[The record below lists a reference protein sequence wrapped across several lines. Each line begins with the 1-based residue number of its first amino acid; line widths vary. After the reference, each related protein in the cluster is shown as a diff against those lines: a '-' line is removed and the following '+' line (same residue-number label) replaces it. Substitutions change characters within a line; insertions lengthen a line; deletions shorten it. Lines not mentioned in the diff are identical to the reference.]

1 MRIVPGV
8 IAVLR
13 DDDVANTV
21 ARAARPLLR
30 RPWHALSASFDAGR
44 EAGLGFAGDRGGLV
58 SDPASGVLV
67 ALDGEAVGE
76 SAEDV
81 LGRYL
86 AAGPHFEA
94 PEGWF
99 GALVWDPRTKEL
111 HAVTDRLGSRPL
123 YVASR
128 GRAVLVASE
137 LKALLAAGLEP
148 RLDPLGWAELLAY
161 EYANGSNTPLEDVS
175 LVPPASVLTISE
187 DGRRRIHER
196 WRYRVEP
203 VDDADEGSWLEEL
216 GRLLERAVLT
226 RTDDATVLA
235 LSGGLDSRCLAAILA
250 GAGRRPASVT
260 YGAPDSEDLRIG
272 AEVARRARLPHQS
285 VPLAPGYLAAGA
297 AQTVWL
303 AEGQIRSLHSHHL
316 VLGPVRT
323 DCAAASLLIGFAGD
337 PVMRAFRGFPPAD
350 VPESGL
356 AAAFHDA
363 RAGCIPDVLL
373 EEILSPRFAAEL
385 RGLARESFARC
396 FAEEEGDRVARI
408 FQFVWRHNQRRK
420 VLPGAGLF
428 VDDLAP
434 RDPFADGPLI
444 ELCRRMPARFRSGGY
459 IQRAYLRR
467 SPALAALPSPKDGFA
482 PALTGRAWSAAR
494 VATKA
499 RRRGREALD
508 RALGPHWWP
517 DRRGLGDYASDLRG
531 GSSRLLDILLEPR
544 TLARDQ
550 VREEA
555 IRRLVRAVRTGRAR
569 NTGPLGMLLTLELF
583 QRQFLEGE
591 PPPVDPAIAH
601 EAAPGSGRPL
611 VHPAGREAET

>member
-1 MRIVPGV
+1 VPIVPGV

-30 RPWHALSASFDAGR
+30 RPWHALSTVVDAAH
-44 EAGLGFAGDRGGLV
+44 EACLGFAGSRGGLA
-58 SDPASGVLV
+58 SHPESGVLL

-76 SAEDV
+76 SAEGL

-111 HAVTDRLGSRPL
+111 HAVTDRFGSRPV

-128 GRAVLVASE
+128 GRTLLVASE
-137 LKALLAAGLEP
+137 LKALVAAGLEP
-148 RLDPLGWAELLAY
+148 RLDPVGWAELLAY
-161 EYANGSNTPLEDVS
+161 EYANGSNTPLEGVT
-175 LVPPASVLTISE
+175 LVPPASVLTVSH

-203 VDDADEGSWLEEL
+203 VDDADEASWLEEL
-216 GRLLERAVLT
+216 GRLLERAVVT

-250 GAGRRPASVT
+250 GAGRPLASVT
-260 YGAPDSEDLRIG
+260 YGAPGSEDLRIG

-285 VPLAPGYLAAGA
+285 VPLASGYLAAGA
-297 AQTVWL
+297 AETVWL

-316 VLGPVRT
+316 VVRPLRT
-323 DCAAASLLIGFAGD
+323 ERGAASLLIGFAGD
-337 PVMRAFRGFPPAD
+337 PVMRAFRGFPPAR
-350 VPESGL
+350 VPEAAL

-363 RAGCIPDVLL
+363 RAGCVPDSLL
-373 EEILSPRFAAEL
+373 EEILTPRFAAEL

-396 FAEEEGDRVARI
+396 FAEEEGDRPARI
-408 FQFVWRHNQRRK
+408 YQFVWRHNHRRK
-420 VLPGAGLF
+420 VLPGSELF
-428 VDDLAP
+428 IDDLAP
-434 RDPFADGPLI
+434 RDPFADGALI
-444 ELCRRMPARFRSGGY
+444 ELCRRMPARFRAGGY

-467 SPALAALPSPKDGFA
+467 SPVLAALPNPKDGLA

-508 RALGPHWWP
+508 RALGPRWWP
-517 DRRGLGDYASDLRG
+517 DRRGLGDYASDLRS
-531 GSSRLLDILLEPR
+531 GSSHLLDILLEPR

-550 VREEA
+550 LREEA
-555 IRRLVRAVRTGRAR
+555 IRRLVRAVRTGRGR
-569 NTGPLGMLLTLELF
+569 NTGPIGMLLTLELF

-591 PPPVDPAIAH
+591 PPPVDRATAH
-601 EAAPGSGRPL
+601 EAAARAGHPVFG
-611 VHPAGREAET
+611 PAGREAAP